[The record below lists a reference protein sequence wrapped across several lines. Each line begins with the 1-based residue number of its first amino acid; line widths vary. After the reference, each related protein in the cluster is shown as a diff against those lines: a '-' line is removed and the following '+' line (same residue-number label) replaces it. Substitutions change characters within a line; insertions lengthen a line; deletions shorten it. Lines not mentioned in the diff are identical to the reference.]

1 VQKFSEQMVPVDDRM
16 FEVAGQEFRWVYPGW
31 DEFADRLDTDSAAV
45 AARSNGAVA
54 QEGEEEEA
62 GDEHAVR
69 EMYLDYAKRIE
80 EFIDPD
86 WNDGL
91 TRWRSLVKP
100 AGKKKSPVPAYL
112 LQAIWR
118 WLLEVTTDS
127 PTKLPSASAD
137 GQPETDDTS
146 KDASS

>member
-1 VQKFSEQMVPVDDRM
+1 MRKFSEEMVPVDDRM
-16 FEVAGQEFRWVYPGW
+16 FEVAGQEFRWQYPGW
-31 DEFADRLDTDSAAV
+31 DEFADRLDNDSAAV
-45 AARSNGAVA
+45 AARLNGGAKQEDA
-54 QEGEEEEA
+54 EGEP
-62 GDEHAVR
+62 DEHAVR
-69 EMYLDYAKRIE
+69 DMYADYAKRIE

-91 TRWRSLVKP
+91 TRWRALVKP
-100 AGKKKSPVPAYL
+100 GAKKKSPVPAYL

-146 KDASS
+146 KEGSS